1 MMKKNKILV
10 LGIGQSNFL
19 NQLYENLVI
28 DNSSLVIDIDGYRD
42 ISKGKNKASFQYNNY
57 LDLKKVKIKKTA
69 LLKKVFQL
77 LLGNFFW
84 KIVFFEMTQGLTF
97 KRFIDLIKEYS
108 RIKYIAENYFGSQN
122 YQIFHFH
129 FCTLE
134 NLKYLYFL
142 PEDSKSICSFWGS
155 DLLRATG
162 VSNVFYVELAL
173 RKASIITVQTRELAE
188 ILFCKYSRDFTQKTQ
203 CLPFTISTEIYESID
218 KHKLDY
224 KIIEEFKI
232 KYNIPLDKKVIV
244 ISHNAFKENNHIEV
258 LKELK
263 KLPHSIKKEITIV
276 LPLSYGRN
284 DKYVEELKAILI
296 EDIKIILIYEYL
308 DSKEIA
314 LLRLS
319 TNIMIQMPISDALSG
334 TMTEVLYAGNKV
346 IAGSWLPYG
355 LLRRNGI
362 VFSEIDNFSD
372 LVPAIVEVL
381 NSTEITNNDLIIKS
395 LLFPNITTPLWNNL
409 YKSLLDD

>member
-1 MMKKNKILV
+1 MMEKNKILV

-57 LDLKKVKIKKTA
+57 LDLKKVRIQKTF

-77 LLGNFFW
+77 LFGSFFW

-108 RIKYIAENYFGSQN
+108 RIKYIAEDYLHSKN

-129 FCTLE
+129 FCTPE

-142 PEDSKSICSFWGS
+142 PEKSKSICSFWGS

-162 VSNVFYVELAL
+162 AANVFYVELAL
-173 RKASIITVQTRELAE
+173 QKASVITVQTRELAE
-188 ILFCKYSRDFTQKTQ
+188 ILFCKYNRSFTEKTQ
-203 CLPFTISTEIYESID
+203 YLPFTINTEIYESID
-218 KHKLDY
+218 HRKFDY
-224 KIIEEFKI
+224 KIIEGFKI
-232 KYNIPLDKKVIV
+232 KYDIPLDKKVII

-258 LKELK
+258 LEELR
-263 KLPHSIKKEITIV
+263 KLPDFIKKEITIV
-276 LPLSYGRN
+276 LPLSYGGN
-284 DKYVEELKAILI
+284 DNYIQELKAVLI
-296 EDIKIILIYEYL
+296 ENIKIVLILDYL
-308 DSKEIA
+308 DCTEIA

-319 TNIMIQMPISDALSG
+319 TDIMIQMPISDALSG

-372 LVPAIVEVL
+372 LVPAIEEVL
-381 NSTEITNNDLIIKS
+381 NSTEATKNNLIIKS
-395 LLFPNITTPLWNNL
+395 LLFPDTTTPLWNNL
-409 YKSLLDD
+409 FKSLLDE